1 MDHNKDSYGAIEVKD
16 CVAPNDTDSIA
27 VLVAAVQHDTQA
39 LVLDLGFD
47 RLDIP
52 PKNC

>member
-1 MDHNKDSYGAIEVKD
+1 MKNL
-16 CVAPNDTDSIA
+16 VALNDTDSIA
-27 VLVAAVQHDTQA
+27 ALVATVQHDTRRRG
-39 LVLDLGFD
+39 LDLGFD